1 MKQKRLLSM
10 LLALVMVIGLALPAG
25 AVQLNIHAPSAVVM
39 DYQTGE
45 ILYAKDPDTARVP
58 ASMTKVLTAYIMY
71 EEMARGNLSK
81 TDLVTI
87 SPHVAQI
94 SRDRSYPQPV
104 PLNAGGTYSVDELLN
119 LIMIPSASAS
129 CIAIAEHISGSEQAF
144 VKRMN
149 ETAKSFGMDA
159 TYYNCH
165 GARVNYI
172 TARSMAILVRK
183 FIQDYP
189 DILNYTRKSSY
200 NFRGHTY
207 GNTNHLL
214 DTMYY
219 EGADGFKTGTI
230 AAAGYCVATT
240 ATRNNRRIISI
251 VMKSS
256 STSQRFVDSRIL
268 LDYGFAEVARRDA
281 AREKT
286 YLKELNVPAQAIPYM
301 PMQVSVQIGGV
312 TTPYTCQAEW
322 TVNGKPVPKFV
333 NPASQI
339 TDRKISTLTYTP
351 SADEIGTTLSIGFTL
366 KFPNGKTVER
376 TMMVPVAESMELSGQ
391 LNLRTASV
399 YGGHSLSVQG
409 TITSQLTVPEMTLPV
424 QWELNGM
431 PIAEPN
437 TVTLKNGMGISTA
450 DFEIPTSLIGEK
462 AEVALV
468 VDPMGTSPLRLTAD
482 IKVVD

>member
-10 LLALVMVIGLALPAG
+10 FLAFVMVTVLALPAG
-25 AVQLNIHAPSAVVM
+25 AVKLNIHASSAVVM
-39 DYQTGE
+39 DHQTGE

-71 EEMARGNLSK
+71 QEMERGNLSK

-87 SPHVAQI
+87 SPHVAAI
-94 SRDRSYPQPV
+94 SRDSSYPQPV
-104 PLNAGGTYSVDELLN
+104 PLVAGGTYSVDELLN

-159 TYYNCH
+159 TYYNSH
-165 GARVNYI
+165 GARINYI

-200 NFRGHTY
+200 NFRGRTY

-256 STSQRFVDSRIL
+256 STSQRFVDSKIL
-268 LDYGFAEVARRDA
+268 LDHGFAEVARRDT

-286 YLKELNVPAQAIPYM
+286 YLKDLSVPAQAIPYM

-312 TTPYTCQAEW
+312 TTPYTCEAEW
-322 TVNGKPVPKFV
+322 TVNGKPVAGFT
-333 NPASQI
+333 NPASKI
-339 TDRKISTLTYTP
+339 TDRKISTLIYTP
-351 SADEIGTTLSIGFTL
+351 SASEMGTTLAVGFTL

-376 TMMVPVAESMELSGQ
+376 TMAVPVAESMGLDGQ
-391 LNLRTASV
+391 LNLHTASV
-399 YGGHSLSVQG
+399 YGGHPLTVQG
-409 TITSQLTVPEMTLPV
+409 TISSEIAVPEMTVPV
-424 QWELNGM
+424 QWELNGT

-437 TVTLKNGMGISTA
+437 TVTLKNGIGISTA
-450 DFEIPTSLIGEK
+450 AFEIPMDLIGEK
-462 AEVALV
+462 AEVALI
-468 VDPMGTSPLRLTAD
+468 VDPMGTSPLRLTAE